1 MSSRSL
7 LFSLLDLRS
16 FPLYFLLSLTFL
28 LPLLIPLTVKE
39 SVLSVSQQNSS
50 TLQMTFGCAAAI
62 TIPLF
67 IDILLDFITTKEAPY
82 LKQRF
87 LSTLIFAVSNVVIL
101 SYLNTPHAEMVLLT
115 SFLWSYFLEFSII
128 ISSIQDLL
136 RIKRSHYAVLR
147 VFIGNGGIYAFFF
160 GGLLNTTLVGDS
172 PLTAYIAIIGLAT
185 SSLVLLSRLYSVL
198 KTHYQVFRSSGMS
211 FIEWYSNAQSSTK
224 FVQLRV
230 VGVCLQLLVLSIT
243 LFAIKPRFHN
253 SRGIFFIDNILPVMI
268 VRVVFFVFEYFV
280 AARIFRSQIIR
291 ENHDLGF
298 KTKLIKY
305 FSHEMRS
312 PLMVIL
318 VGIELIQQSI
328 DKMKTSGS
336 ASPEW
341 DETIED
347 NAADVHRSC
356 KQSLEILDNLLLYE
370 RIESDSL
377 AIELVR
383 GPALQTV
390 REALTTHSSAGR
402 GAQVGISLHYL
413 QDQFNDG
420 SRMLAVNM
428 PYLRHVLEPALSCAS
443 QGVERCPDGGLDVS
457 STAGESHEGRVTAAI
472 VEGPMIRKI
481 HFQLFVDSD
490 FDLLQSVLKSQLSVR
505 SSLNRS
511 IAQRSHLPTWLHM
524 QTTFNRE
531 EISDADIQAMHSRNL
546 ELVREG

>member
-1 MSSRSL
+1 M
-7 LFSLLDLRS
+7 
-16 FPLYFLLSLTFL
+16 
-28 LPLLIPLTVKE
+28 
-39 SVLSVSQQNSS
+39 
-50 TLQMTFGCAAAI
+50 
-62 TIPLF
+62 
-67 IDILLDFITTKEAPY
+67 
-82 LKQRF
+82 
-87 LSTLIFAVSNVVIL
+87 IL
-101 SYLNTPHAEMVLLT
+101 SYLNAPNAEMVLLT
-115 SFLWSYFLEFSII
+115 LFLWSYFLEFPII
-128 ISSIQDLL
+128 LSSIHSLL
-136 RIKRSHYAVLR
+136 GIKYSKTTVLR
-147 VFIGNGGIYAFFF
+147 VLVANGAVYAFFF
-160 GGLLNTTLVGDS
+160 GGLISTTTSGFHTVIATSVAIAG
-172 PLTAYIAIIGLAT
+172 LTIYTIIAISRFYFILKSDY
-185 SSLVLLSRLYSVL
+185 SSF
-198 KTHYQVFRSSGMS
+198 QSSGMS
-211 FIEWYSNAQSSTK
+211 VSEWYSNAQATTL
-224 FVQLRV
+224 FVQIRI
-230 VGVCLQLLVLSIT
+230 VGAFLQIIAIYVT
-243 LFAIKPRFHN
+243 LFGTHASYQLSAALFNADKIMP
-253 SRGIFFIDNILPVMI
+253 LMI

-328 DKMKTSGS
+328 DRMKTSGS
-336 ASPEW
+336 VSPEW

-347 NAADVHRSC
+347 NAADVRRSC

-420 SRMLAVNM
+420 SRILAVNM
-428 PYLRHVLEPALSCAS
+428 PYLRHVIEPALSFVS
-443 QGVERCPDGGLDVS
+443 QGVERYPDGGLNVS
-457 STAGESHEGRVTAAI
+457 STAGDSYEGRVTEAI
-472 VEGPMIRKI
+472 VEGPTTQKI

-531 EISDADIQAMHSRNL
+531 VISDADIQAMHSRNL